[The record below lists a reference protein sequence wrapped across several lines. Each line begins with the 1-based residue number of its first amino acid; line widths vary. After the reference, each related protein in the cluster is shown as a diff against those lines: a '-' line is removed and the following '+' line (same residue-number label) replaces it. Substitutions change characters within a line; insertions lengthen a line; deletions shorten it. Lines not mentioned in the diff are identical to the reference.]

1 MPSAL
6 MQSKNPQPRHGFS
19 LIELLVV
26 IGLIA
31 LLIAIILVVVS
42 RVREQAGFAECQ
54 SNQHQLQVG
63 LVGYSMEHGGK
74 FISPRTAP
82 LGGLSSKLLWA
93 RSYNG
98 DGQIRINPDG
108 TESLHALEDGALWD
122 YVGDDAAYRS
132 PLDPT
137 GRLRSYS
144 LNGFIS
150 DMPDNNQNPEFSWA
164 PIADRL
170 SKIRNPANTLYVI
183 PEDDGQPF
191 NLHGWVIHVY
201 NYQWIDY
208 PIDWFEK
215 GKTTVAYVDG
225 STGKIDYA
233 NPNLLED
240 IDGHWATVNEST
252 EVDFRVFDELVRV
265 DR

>member
-1 MPSAL
+1 MPVPQKAT
-6 MQSKNPQPRHGFS
+6 SKQRRPRGFS

-26 IGLIA
+26 VGLIA
-31 LLIAIILVVVS
+31 LLIAILMVVLG
-42 RVREQAGFAECQ
+42 RVRSQAGFVECQ

-74 FISPRTAP
+74 FISPRTSP
-82 LGGLSSKLLWA
+82 IGSLPSKLLWA
-93 RSYNG
+93 RSYNEAG
-98 DGQIRINPDG
+98 SIRLNQDG
-108 TESLHALEDGALWD
+108 TESVKSLEDGALWD
-122 YVGDDAAYRS
+122 YVGDDAPYRS
-132 PLDPT
+132 PLDPS

-150 DMPDNNQNPEFSWA
+150 DMPDNNSNPEFSWA

-183 PEDDGQPF
+183 PEDDGEPF
-191 NLHGWVIHVY
+191 NLHGWVIQV
-201 NYQWIDY
+201 NSQEWIDY
-208 PIDWFEK
+208 PVGWFDK

-233 NPNLLED
+233 NPDLIND
-240 IDGHWATVNEST
+240 IGAHWAPVT
-252 EVDFRVFDELVRV
+252 ETTEADFRVFEELVRV

>member
-1 MPSAL
+1 MPLS
-6 MQSKNPQPRHGFS
+6 QSKVTQPRHGFS
-19 LIELLVV
+19 LIELQVV

-31 LLIAIILVVVS
+31 LLIAIVLVVVS
-42 RVREQAGFAECQ
+42 RVREQAGFVECQ

-82 LGGLSSKLLWA
+82 LGGLPSKLLWA

-98 DGQIRINPDG
+98 DGRIRINPDG
-108 TESLHALEDGALWD
+108 TESLHALQDGALWD

-150 DMPDNNQNPEFSWA
+150 DMPDNSQNPEFGWA

-170 SKIRNPANTLYVI
+170 SKVRNPANTLYVI

-201 NYQWIDY
+201 NFQWIDY
-208 PIDWFEK
+208 PVDWFEK

-233 NPNLLED
+233 NPNLLQD
-240 IDGHWATVNEST
+240 IDGHWAAVNEST
-252 EVDFRVFDELVRV
+252 EADFRIFDELVRV